1 MGGKK
6 PLRRPLW
13 PPTRATASNYYPLGL
28 DGAGGA
34 AKPLLRAPKKPA
46 PLHGRLPAFSGA
58 VDAFERARKCFLEWR
73 YFFSIILSEFLKNR
87 VALHLFSQY
96 CSENFG
102 TELKSV
108 RKSERYQSLPICV
121 LDCVYSLRTKYYA
134 VTVPVLQRYAD
145 TYMGG
150 NLYAGQDTLSDFI
163 THIKEF
169 SDCSEFAKTVLKNNQ
184 VLSGRNKAEVCY
196 EIATKLHE
204 LLNMDTFD
212 DFRNFEKEALLEIV
226 LRSVRGMGDA
236 GVNNM
241 FMMAGDPNRCKPDVH
256 IHRCIKN
263 ALGTDVPNNE
273 CQILFRETVKKLKD
287 SGYPDLTVRNLDSVI
302 WNKYQKNRSIF

>member
-1 MGGKK
+1 M
-6 PLRRPLW
+6 
-13 PPTRATASNYYPLGL
+13 
-28 DGAGGA
+28 
-34 AKPLLRAPKKPA
+34 
-46 PLHGRLPAFSGA
+46 
-58 VDAFERARKCFLEWR
+58 
-73 YFFSIILSEFLKNR
+73 
-87 VALHLFSQY
+87 
-96 CSENFG
+96 
-102 TELKSV
+102 
-108 RKSERYQSLPICV
+108 
-121 LDCVYSLRTKYYA
+121 
-134 VTVPVLQRYAD
+134 TVPVLQRYAD

-212 DFRNFEKEALLEIV
+212 DFRNFEKEVLLEIV

-236 GVNNM
+236 GVNYM

-287 SGYPDLTVRNLDSVI
+287 SGYPDLTVRDLDSVI